1 MNINEV
7 EGNEKIAGVPET
19 PVDSGTT
26 EMPRPQPPT
35 PTEPENSEPAPEG
48 QELHDSSMQTAPE
61 DKPAFDRKKLL
72 LLGGGLGAA
81 VLFFALTA
89 IVGRSPVKKTDSA
102 TQQVRQQG
110 STKPQ
115 GSVTPL
121 MDTVRKPNE
130 NETDGQV
137 KPTDIKRL
145 ISGNNQ
151 SPGSGLRPSQKSP
164 ASNAQTNTSLAAV
177 PSFAETQ
184 QKWEEPRPYGGSS
197 ENNTPQNQQQQS
209 ALKETS
215 LVFVRAPAQSSIS
228 AKAQTSNDDE
238 PVLDMTPG
246 SRILAKL
253 EAEISTSDP
262 TTVVAVAEYTY
273 AIGDQIVV
281 PSGARVFGQITN
293 ADAAG
298 NVGVK
303 FNEIDLLDGRKEKID
318 AVGKALDMGPI
329 KGKVSGKNG
338 GKNLLVR
345 SLSGIGST
353 LAMVVGTNTSSAFS
367 EDDMIRQRLAENVGS
382 AGDSQIMDMALNS
395 HEIVSVPVDRKIYIV
410 FTKHEQIPST
420 LHKVDP
426 TTP

>member
-1 MNINEV
+1 
-7 EGNEKIAGVPET
+7 VP
-19 PVDSGTT
+19 
-26 EMPRPQPPT
+26 
-35 PTEPENSEPAPEG
+35 NS
-48 QELHDSSMQTAPE
+48 
-61 DKPAFDRKKLL
+61 
-72 LLGGGLGAA
+72 
-81 VLFFALTA
+81 
-89 IVGRSPVKKTDSA
+89 
-102 TQQVRQQG
+102 
-110 STKPQ
+110 
-115 GSVTPL
+115 
-121 MDTVRKPNE
+121 
-130 NETDGQV
+130 
-137 KPTDIKRL
+137 
-145 ISGNNQ
+145 
-151 SPGSGLRPSQKSP
+151 
-164 ASNAQTNTSLAAV
+164 QTNTSLAAV
-177 PSFAETQ
+177 PSFADTQ

-197 ENNTPQNQQQQS
+197 ENDTAQNQQQQS
-209 ALKETS
+209 VLKETS
-215 LVFVRAPAQSSIS
+215 LVFVRAPSQSSIS
-228 AKAQTSNDDE
+228 AKTQTSSDDE